1 MPAPARAPLLA
12 LVLALAGTSRASRA
26 PRGWNNFDA
35 GPVDEAGLLVA
46 AAWLR
51 DNLLAFGYDT
61 LCVDGGWNINGSS
74 FTIDAF
80 GRPYPRLDLFPS
92 AADGRGFASFAAKIH
107 GMGLKLGVWI
117 HRGMDDT
124 TYAANPPIWN
134 SSFHAQDAGVTTND
148 CVWAP
153 SFLGTNAPSPA
164 ATAWYRGLAQLY
176 VDQQIDF
183 AKMDCM
189 YAGHEGSN
197 NAELEAFSEA
207 FSAVAPNV
215 TISLSPGGGSSTE
228 NASWVAAGGGRR
240 GTMYRVVTDFHDTE
254 GEWALRNHLEVAGQ
268 FSGFSGLNATFF
280 DLDLIPFS
288 PAGRPCRYGA
298 ATQQLL
304 FSLYCIT
311 RAPLILGTDIPVSDA
326 AALALVTNRGALA
339 LNEFSA
345 NNRNVSVLATNTSAA
360 DGLWAWA
367 AEPTDG
373 SPGVYVALFNI
384 AGADAL
390 ISVAVPP
397 GAGAPPLCAADVYTG
412 ERVAGAQF
420 AEGEFSAPIANQAS
434 GLFRI
439 APCASFAFAA
449 RGRP

>member
-1 MPAPARAPLLA
+1 
-12 LVLALAGTSRASRA
+12 
-26 PRGWNNFDA
+26 
-35 GPVDEAGLLVA
+35 
-46 AAWLR
+46 
-51 DNLLAFGYDT
+51 
-61 LCVDGGWNINGSS
+61 
-74 FTIDAF
+74 
-80 GRPYPRLDLFPS
+80 
-92 AADGRGFASFAAKIH
+92 
-107 GMGLKLGVWI
+107 
-117 HRGMDDT
+117 
-124 TYAANPPIWN
+124 
-134 SSFHAQDAGVTTND
+134 
-148 CVWAP
+148 
-153 SFLGTNAPSPA
+153 
-164 ATAWYRGLAQLY
+164 
-176 VDQQIDF
+176 
-183 AKMDCM
+183 
-189 YAGHEGSN
+189 
-197 NAELEAFSEA
+197 
-207 FSAVAPNV
+207 
-215 TISLSPGGGSSTE
+215 
-228 NASWVAAGGGRR
+228 
-240 GTMYRVVTDFHDTE
+240 MYRVVTDFHDTE

-339 LNEFSA
+339 VNEFSA